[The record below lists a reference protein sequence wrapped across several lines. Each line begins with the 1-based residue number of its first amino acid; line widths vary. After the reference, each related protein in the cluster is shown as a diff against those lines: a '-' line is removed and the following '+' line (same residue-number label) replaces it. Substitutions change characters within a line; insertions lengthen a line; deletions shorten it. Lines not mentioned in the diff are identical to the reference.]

1 MDFTKDIYINK
12 EIISENSEIV
22 LLYKGFLFS
31 NNLTNEVY
39 ISYGYGNLWNNKQEI
54 KMKPSTFG
62 YLATI
67 NIENGENLQFCFK
80 NDRGTWDNNNGQNY
94 ILPIQESEE
103 VLSFKT
109 LPNTQKEID
118 LEINTVNSTT
128 NTENNETENILEA
141 SVVSSNNIDFY
152 QTINLENI
160 TKQVIPNSTTF
171 TKITTNENTEN
182 IVSNSV
188 IKSEEVKENTSVTFS
203 ELTEKAKEQSVKA
216 FDDNN
221 VTAGSVYVNSIV
233 KDIQEVPKILENITD
248 KETTSLITTGN
259 TDLKTPTF
267 FETFISNI
275 KLAFGKVVKLVKT
288 TFNLNEDNDNN

>member
-109 LPNTQKEID
+109 LPNTEKEID
-118 LEINTVNSTT
+118 LELDTITSTT

-141 SVVSSNNIDFY
+141 SVISSNNVDFY

-188 IKSEEVKENTSVTFS
+188 IKSDEVKETTSVTFS